1 MRPTKCH
8 FHRTCLPR
16 LLHSAEFQTS
26 TRIYRSSSETQGTGA
41 TTFLPF
47 SRITIYSG
55 LKAGFPILDRGLS
68 EFYFSSWIF
77 HRGLFARETRAAVA
91 AVDLQNAIDWK
102 PGRIVKIF
110 ARPRSGLENRR
121 FDVVAASQQQ
131 RANFFST
138 WTFFDRNAIKNMDES
153 FSISQRQN
161 DSRWFCLTSTPVK
174 WFYTF
179 LNKDPRKSTVR
190 FWRQRNQ
197 AYISRVVAWNVACS
211 FAI

>member
-1 MRPTKCH
+1 M
-8 FHRTCLPR
+8 
-16 LLHSAEFQTS
+16 HSAEFQTS

-131 RANFFST
+131 RLTSFQLELSSIETRLKT
-138 WTFFDRNAIKNMDES
+138 WTS
-153 FSISQRQN
+153 LSV
-161 DSRWFCLTSTPVK
+161 SRDIRTIRDDFVL
-174 WFYTF
+174 
-179 LNKDPRKSTVR
+179 
-190 FWRQRNQ
+190 
-197 AYISRVVAWNVACS
+197 RVHQ
-211 FAI
+211 